1 MQIQKRSGSHLG
13 LLLIALLDNAESK
26 GIPSPI
32 QRMGELRPGVA
43 LSGLHSQAIMRKKNR
58 IHALPHLYKSPL
70 PHLKCPPPHSL
81 VSYQQKRRGR

>member
-32 QRMGELRPGVA
+32 QRMGELRPGVT
-43 LSGLHSQAIMRKKNR
+43 LS
-58 IHALPHLYKSPL
+58 
-70 PHLKCPPPHSL
+70 
-81 VSYQQKRRGR
+81 